1 MCTWEMSVCCEPC
14 HEVQALISSASETD
28 QSQSLFK
35 LTCYVMLWCSS
46 FSILFHIIITMSVH
60 NGEAMLESSA
70 VSEVLTRFDYNGKE
84 SDFGQKSKTGWLWL
98 N

>member
-1 MCTWEMSVCCEPC
+1 
-14 HEVQALISSASETD
+14 
-28 QSQSLFK
+28 
-35 LTCYVMLWCSS
+35 
-46 FSILFHIIITMSVH
+46 MSVH